1 VLQKK
6 EKRTQLNNKNR
17 RTFAVKTTLV
27 IIAIPIMLILSVS
40 NTSLLSSPSPSSYS
54 THSVYAQQS
63 ADNLNKNTANVNVEG
78 NNYPMKYNITNNA
91 RVSSIVP
98 QKEAAKLIVTIEP
111 TKEGKLTINLPRELI
126 DYKIAGNKDGNF
138 IVQVNAKQV
147 SNFKEIIPSTTGASN
162 NSRTSRTLEINFGP
176 GDRTIEI
183 IGTQMAQASVAT
195 IKKQAQKE
203 QAAAVSAATAA
214 AINKTKESSSSSTN
228 KKTMTN
234 NITTGP
240 NTSQV
245 KTNASQAGGT
255 GALILNKTGEAAKTI
270 ANKTTGILSNITK
283 NLVGGK

>member
-1 VLQKK
+1 MLQKK

-27 IIAIPIMLILSVS
+27 IIVIPIMLILSVS
-40 NTSLLSSPSPSSYS
+40 TTSLLSSPSPSYS

-162 NSRTSRTLEINFGP
+162 NSQTSRTLEINFGP

-203 QAAAVSAATAA
+203 AEAAISAATAA
-214 AINKTKESSSSSTN
+214 AINKTKESSSTN

-234 NITTGP
+234 NITSGP

-245 KTNASQAGGT
+245 KTNASQAGSA
-255 GALILNKTGEAAKTI
+255 GASILNKTGEVAKTI
-270 ANKTTGILSNITK
+270 ANKTTGVLSNITR
-283 NLVGGK
+283 NILGGK

>member
-40 NTSLLSSPSPSSYS
+40 TTSLLSSPSPYS
-54 THSVYAQQS
+54 IHSVYAQQS

>member
-1 VLQKK
+1 MLQKK
-6 EKRTQLNNKNR
+6 QTQLNNKCR
-17 RTFAVKTTLV
+17 KVCAVKMTLT
-27 IIAIPIMLILSVS
+27 IIVIPIMLILSI
-40 NTSLLSSPSPSSYS
+40 TAISLLSYSPSSYS

-78 NNYPMKYNITNNA
+78 NNYPLKYNITNNA
-91 RVSSIVP
+91 RVSSIVA

-147 SNFKEIIPSTTGASN
+147 SNFKEIIPSTTTASN
-162 NSRTSRTLEINFGP
+162 DSQASRTLEINFGP

-203 QAAAVSAATAA
+203 EAAAVSAATAA
-214 AINKTKESSSSSTN
+214 AINKTKESLPAN

-234 NITTGP
+234 NITTGS

-245 KTNASQAGGT
+245 KTNASQASGG
-255 GALILNKTGEAAKTI
+255 GASILNKTGEAAKTI
-270 ANKTTGILSNITK
+270 ANKTTGILSNITR
-283 NLVGGK
+283 NILGGK

>member
-1 VLQKK
+1 MLQKK

-17 RTFAVKTTLV
+17 RTFAVKTPLV

-40 NTSLLSSPSPSSYS
+40 TTSLLSSPSPSYS
-54 THSVYAQQS
+54 IHSVYAQQS
-63 ADNLNKNTANVNVEG
+63 ADNLNKNTASVNIEG
-78 NNYPMKYNITNNA
+78 NNYPIKYNITNNA

-162 NSRTSRTLEINFGP
+162 NSQTSRTLEINFGP

-203 QAAAVSAATAA
+203 EAAAVSAATAA
-214 AINKTKESSSSSTN
+214 AINKTKESSSTN

-234 NITTGP
+234 NITTGS
-240 NTSQV
+240 NASQL
-245 KTNASQAGGT
+245 KTNASQAGDT
-255 GALILNKTGEAAKTI
+255 GAAILNKTGEAAKTI
-270 ANKTTGILSNITK
+270 ANKTTGVLSNITK